1 MKKYILNLFS
11 LLLFGISFSQGVIL
25 EKEVL
30 NSTPVAPYS
39 NPNAIKILHSDFI
52 DKNQVEIPG
61 AIIFTGNV
69 QVEHK
74 GVLIN
79 CNKAYHFTD
88 EDYVKAFGNVRL
100 SQGDSIVMTS
110 RYAEYNGKT
119 LEAYATGDVSMR
131 SPDSHLV
138 TDTVF
143 FDRSIQQAF
152 YRSYGTIYN
161 KENVLKSKSG
171 RYYVDQKKYTF
182 KTAVTVTN
190 PQCVI
195 KTNNLDFYDNSGHAY
210 VFGPS
215 TITSK
220 NDVIYTE
227 NGFYDTKNDVGK
239 LKDKSNITYNNRK
252 IEGDMIDYDRKKNF
266 SKATNNVKITDTVN
280 NLIAR
285 GHYAEVY
292 RNIGGVKKDSMF
304 ITKHALVSTLIDK
317 KSKDSLHLH
326 GKKILITGPAEDRT
340 IRAFN
345 NVRFYKSDMS
355 GKCDSIHSN
364 NKTALTKLIGK
375 PVIWNNSNQ
384 MTGDEIHLIG
394 NNKTEQLDSIKVLN
408 NAFLVE
414 KDTIGTGYNQV
425 KGQFLYGKVKD
436 NKLYE
441 VDVIK
446 NTEKIYYMYD
456 ENNDLVGIDKGVS
469 SSINMKLEDNK
480 IVELTSFKNIQS
492 DTYPDKEYP
501 ENARKLRGFIW
512 RIDEKINTKDDLFPE
527 DEKAVDAKIKE
538 ETSKKEKETV
548 KPMKAL
554 KETKEYGKKSSEKDQ
569 NTKVKSKK

>member
-1 MKKYILNLFS
+1 MKKYLLFIFS
-11 LLLFGISFSQGVIL
+11 LFAFGLSFSQGVIL

-30 NSTPVAPYS
+30 NPTPLVPNS

-52 DKNQVEIPG
+52 DKNQIEIPG

-79 CNKAYHFTD
+79 CNKAYHFKD

-119 LEAYATGDVSMR
+119 QFAFATGDVSMR

-239 LKDKSNITYNNRK
+239 LKDKSNITYNSRK
-252 IEGDMIDYDRKKNF
+252 IEGDIIDYDRKKNF
-266 SKATNNVKITDTVN
+266 SKATNNVKITDTIN
-280 NLIAR
+280 NLIAK
-285 GHYAEVY
+285 GHYAEVF

-326 GKKILITGPAEDRT
+326 GKKILITGPSEDRT
-340 IRAFN
+340 IRAFT
-345 NVRFYKSDMS
+345 NVRFYKKDMS

-375 PVIWNNSNQ
+375 PVLWNNSNQ

-394 NNKTEQLDSIKVLN
+394 NNTTEQLDSIKVLN
-408 NAFLVE
+408 NAFIVE

-441 VDVIK
+441 VDVLK

-469 SSINMKLEDNK
+469 SSINMKLENNK

-512 RIDEKINTKDDLFPE
+512 RIDEKINSKEDLFPE
-527 DEKAVDAKIKE
+527 DEKALDSKIKE
-538 ETSKKEKETV
+538 NTANKETA
-548 KPMKAL
+548 KPMKVL
-554 KETKEYGKKSSEKDQ
+554 QETKEYGKKSSEKSQ
-569 NTKVKSKK
+569 NTKVKNKK

>member
-1 MKKYILNLFS
+1 MKKYLLFIFS
-11 LLLFGISFSQGVIL
+11 LFAFGLSFSQGVIL

-30 NSTPVAPYS
+30 NPTPLVPNS

-52 DKNQVEIPG
+52 DKNQIEIPG

-79 CNKAYHFTD
+79 CNKAYHFKD

-119 LEAYATGDVSMR
+119 QFAFATGDVSMR

-190 PQCVI
+190 PQCII

-220 NDVIYTE
+220 NDLIYTE

-239 LKDKSNITYNNRK
+239 LKDKSNITYNSRK
-252 IEGDMIDYDRKKNF
+252 IEGDIIDYDRKKNF
-266 SKATNNVKITDTVN
+266 SKASNNVKITDTIN
-280 NLIAR
+280 NLIAK

-326 GKKILITGPAEDRT
+326 GKKILITGPSEDRT
-340 IRAFN
+340 IRAFT
-345 NVRFYKSDMS
+345 NVRFYKKDMS

-375 PVIWNNSNQ
+375 PVLWNNSNQ

-394 NNKTEQLDSIKVLN
+394 NNTTEQLDSIKVLN
-408 NAFLVE
+408 NAFIVE

-441 VDVIK
+441 VDVLK

-469 SSINMKLEDNK
+469 SSINMKLENNK

-512 RIDEKINTKDDLFPE
+512 RIDEKINSKEDLFPE
-527 DEKAVDAKIKE
+527 DEKALDSKIKE
-538 ETSKKEKETV
+538 ITAKKETA
-548 KPMKAL
+548 KPMKVL
-554 KETKEYGKKSSEKDQ
+554 QETKEYGKKSSEKSQ
-569 NTKVKSKK
+569 NTKVKNKK